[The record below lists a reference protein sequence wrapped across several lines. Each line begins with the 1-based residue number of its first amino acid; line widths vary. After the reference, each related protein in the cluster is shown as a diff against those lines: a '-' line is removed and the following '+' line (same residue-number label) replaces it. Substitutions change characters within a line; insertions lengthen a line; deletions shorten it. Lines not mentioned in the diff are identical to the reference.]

1 MRAIWTV
8 ISVFCLANVLA
19 IAGFVGW
26 LRATDRL
33 NIDRVREV
41 REAFTETIAARK
53 AREADE
59 KSKVESD
66 LKAAEEA
73 TKKARPPIS
82 AMEQLSLRL
91 ETNEA
96 ERQRNERARQE
107 IEALRQALLKER
119 AGLDAEKAALETARK
134 DFEEMRKRIA
144 EQEGA
149 DQFKKTLT
157 VLQSLKPD
165 EVRATLQQI
174 MDGAKDGTGRET
186 AIGYLNAL
194 PDRNRTKVL
203 SEFIKSDPK
212 LAADLL
218 EGLRMRGQAAPPPEA
233 QPG

>member
-1 MRAIWTV
+1 MRSIWTV
-8 ISVFCLANVLA
+8 LSVFCLANVLA
-19 IAGFVGW
+19 LGGFIGW

-33 NIDRVREV
+33 NVDRLREV
-41 REAFTETIAARK
+41 REAFTETISQRK

-59 KSKVESD
+59 QSRAEQAR
-66 LKAAEEA
+66 KAAEEE

-91 ETNEA
+91 ETTEA

-107 IEALRQALLKER
+107 IEALRSALMKER
-119 AGLDAEKAALETARK
+119 AAIETERAALEAARK
-134 DFEEMRKRIA
+134 DFDAMRQRIA
-144 EQEGA
+144 DQEGA
-149 DQFKKTLT
+149 EQFKKTLT
-157 VLQSLKPD
+157 VLQTLKPD

-174 MDGAKDGTGRET
+174 MDAGKDGTGKET

-203 SEFIKSDPK
+203 SEFIKTDPK

-218 EGLRMRGQAAPPPEA
+218 EGLRMRGQVAPPPEA
-233 QPG
+233 PPG

>member
-19 IAGFVGW
+19 LSGFVGW

-33 NIDRVREV
+33 NVDRLREV
-41 REAFTETIAARK
+41 REAFTETIAAEK
-53 AREADE
+53 ARHVEAD
-59 KSKVESD
+59 SKAEAD
-66 LKAAEEA
+66 RKAAEEA
-73 TKKARPPIS
+73 VKKARPPIS

-107 IEALRQALLKER
+107 IDALRQALLKER

-134 DFEEMRKRIA
+134 DFDEMRRRIA

-149 DQFKKTLT
+149 DQFKKTLN
-157 VLQSLKPD
+157 VLQALKPD
-165 EVRATLQQI
+165 EVRSTLQQI
-174 MDGAKDGTGRET
+174 MDSTKDGTGKET

-203 SEFIKSDPK
+203 SEFIRQDPK

-218 EGLRMRGQAAPPPEA
+218 EGLRMRGQVAPLPEV